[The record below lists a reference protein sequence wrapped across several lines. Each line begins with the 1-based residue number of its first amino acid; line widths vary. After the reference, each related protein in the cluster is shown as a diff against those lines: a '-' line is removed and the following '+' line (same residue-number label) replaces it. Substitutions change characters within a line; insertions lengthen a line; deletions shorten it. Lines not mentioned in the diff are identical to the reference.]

1 MNLFNTATEDVNAA
15 TESKCENYF
24 PLEKLS
30 DILDKTKGNYIIRK
44 EIFFFFYNCYLQKE
58 LVIFF
63 FINPVLNYI
72 ICDR

>member
-1 MNLFNTATEDVNAA
+1 MNLFNIATEDVNAA

-44 EIFFFFYNCYLQKE
+44 EIFFFFYNCYL
-58 LVIFF
+58 
-63 FINPVLNYI
+63 
-72 ICDR
+72 